1 MRALPR
7 KTLTTALSQLFHPFG
22 RPTGGRPAD
31 ITTTVREQMTDRT
44 PRAVREHT
52 HTTVVRHALAQ
63 RAGIPYEVEVRVC
76 TVCRRVV
83 DERPLH
89 RAAA

>member
-1 MRALPR
+1 MNDRAPR
-7 KTLTTALSQLFHPFG
+7 L
-22 RPTGGRPAD
+22 
-31 ITTTVREQMTDRT
+31 
-44 PRAVREHT
+44 VREHT
-52 HTTVVRHALAQ
+52 HTTVVRHALEQ
-63 RAGIPYEVEVRVC
+63 RAGIPYEVELRVC

>member
-1 MRALPR
+1 MNDRAPR
-7 KTLTTALSQLFHPFG
+7 L
-22 RPTGGRPAD
+22 
-31 ITTTVREQMTDRT
+31 
-44 PRAVREHT
+44 VREHT

-63 RAGIPYEVEVRVC
+63 RAGIPYEVELRVC

>member
-1 MRALPR
+1 MSDRAPR
-7 KTLTTALSQLFHPFG
+7 PL
-22 RPTGGRPAD
+22 
-31 ITTTVREQMTDRT
+31 
-44 PRAVREHT
+44 REHT
-52 HTTVVRHALAQ
+52 HTTVVRHTLEQ

-76 TVCRRVV
+76 TVCRRVL

>member
-1 MRALPR
+1 M
-7 KTLTTALSQLFHPFG
+7 S
-22 RPTGGRPAD
+22 AD
-31 ITTTVREQMTDRT
+31 ITSTVREQMDDRA
-44 PRAVREHT
+44 PRAVGEHT
-52 HTTVVRHALAQ
+52 HTTVFRHTLEQ
-63 RAGIPYEVEVRVC
+63 RAGIPYEVELRVC